1 MCTSSCFALN
11 HFFHLHYGALIAE
24 VVADIPLEMRR
35 KAFFT
40 SLVRC
45 VGGDIP
51 LRGDALY
58 DELVTCSFP
67 VRPTIPGSYL
77 HGNARKSDNF
87 AVDARTM
94 SSSAPKVPFDMS
106 KLRLNQVD
114 LARSCIN
121 LSMFRTTPVFP
132 KQILV
137 TQLFDGSDLAYND
150 WMSNQCIELEKFR
163 NIFAWYKV
171 PVDEI
176 SVFQPLYQLF
186 GERLLGSLNMGF
198 SIVNDNGTNL
208 IVDCVLKDGT
218 NVDSN
223 GSTDLLVSDT
233 ANSKQSFIE
242 LKTPFSKSKGM
253 YRTAC
258 AKPRDQLV
266 LQVHSKFQT
275 SAVPSATG
283 ADAHIGLLTDLF
295 CSAVD
300 ICIGGHHHLSQRVET
315 AVDCI
320 QLLLLLCCSVKEG
333 DIPVK
338 EEDPGPDAYL
348 TSTREEPDDASDSDQ
363 GGESLPPAK
372 KTRCDPSSKPATRLR
387 SHSLRSA
394 GAHGKQVNA
403 GTKSVFDFKA
413 EDRQDEYAE
422 KIARMQAVDAFRG
435 GYASL
440 TEENLENHNN
450 MLPNKVRNDSFLF

>member
-1 MCTSSCFALN
+1 M
-11 HFFHLHYGALIAE
+11 IAE
-24 VVADIPLEMRR
+24 VVADVPLEIRR

-40 SLVRC
+40 SLVRY

-77 HGNARKSDNF
+77 RGNARKSDNF

-114 LARSCIN
+114 LAQSCIN

-198 SIVNDNGTNL
+198 SIVNANGTNL
-208 IVDCVLKDGT
+208 IVGCVLKDGT

-233 ANSKQSFIE
+233 ADSK
-242 LKTPFSKSKGM
+242 
-253 YRTAC
+253 
-258 AKPRDQLV
+258 
-266 LQVHSKFQT
+266 
-275 SAVPSATG
+275 
-283 ADAHIGLLTDLF
+283 
-295 CSAVD
+295 
-300 ICIGGHHHLSQRVET
+300 
-315 AVDCI
+315 
-320 QLLLLLCCSVKEG
+320 
-333 DIPVK
+333 
-338 EEDPGPDAYL
+338 
-348 TSTREEPDDASDSDQ
+348 
-363 GGESLPPAK
+363 
-372 KTRCDPSSKPATRLR
+372 
-387 SHSLRSA
+387 
-394 GAHGKQVNA
+394 
-403 GTKSVFDFKA
+403 
-413 EDRQDEYAE
+413 
-422 KIARMQAVDAFRG
+422 
-435 GYASL
+435 
-440 TEENLENHNN
+440 
-450 MLPNKVRNDSFLF
+450 